1 MNLLPLNLQHE
12 LLDSFSPIVPFYRK
26 SIECNLAG
34 LSGISLTEVEEGNEP
49 DEFWK
54 AIGGKKYYC
63 SLAHG
68 NYVPSSLHSL
78 LFQREAFLW
87 YWFLVN

>member
-1 MNLLPLNLQHE
+1 MNLTAPQLTE
-12 LLDSFSPIVPFYRK
+12 LLVSFSPIVAFYRK

-34 LSGISLTEVEEGNEP
+34 LSEISLSEVEEGNEP

-68 NYVPSSLHSL
+68 KYAPLHTL
-78 LFQREAFLW
+78 LPFLRVASMW
-87 YWFLVN
+87 Y

>member
-1 MNLLPLNLQHE
+1 MNLTAPQLTE
-12 LLDSFSPIVPFYRK
+12 LLVSFSPFVAFYRK

-34 LSGISLTEVEEGNEP
+34 LSEISLSEVEEGNEP

-68 NYVPSSLHSL
+68 KYAPLPTPLHSL
-78 LFQREAFLW
+78 LPFLRVASMW
-87 YWFLVN
+87 Y

>member
-1 MNLLPLNLQHE
+1 M
-12 LLDSFSPIVPFYRK
+12 
-26 SIECNLAG
+26 AG
-34 LSGISLTEVEEGNEP
+34 LSEIHLTEVEEGNEP

-68 NYVPSSLHSL
+68 NY
-78 LFQREAFLW
+78 FTKWIQ
-87 YWFLVN
+87 